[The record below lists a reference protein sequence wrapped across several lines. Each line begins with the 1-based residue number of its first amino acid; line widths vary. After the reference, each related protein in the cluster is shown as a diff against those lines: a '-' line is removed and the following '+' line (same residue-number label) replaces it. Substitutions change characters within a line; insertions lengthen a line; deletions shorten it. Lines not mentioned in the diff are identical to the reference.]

1 MEKNNQACVYILKNE
16 SGKFYIGSTDN
27 LERRLHQHSLGH
39 TQTTRNMKS
48 CILVFK
54 QDYPSLEIARK
65 VEGKIKQLKRK
76 DYIEKIIKEGYIRL
90 TV

>member
-16 SGKFYIGSTDN
+16 SGKFYVGSTDN

-48 CILVFK
+48 FILVLK
-54 QDYPSLEIARK
+54 QNYPSLEMARK
-65 VEGKIKQLKRK
+65 IERKIKQLKRK
-76 DYIEKIIKEGYIRL
+76 DYIEKMVKEGYIKL